1 MVCNFIGTIPPLRA
15 VDSPRFAARFVSL
28 LPFYHRSDLLGGL
41 SNENFQSPFVTCM
54 CKQGDVVA
62 HSLLLCALLLG
73 LVCCIILLHILWH
86 PGYLPIPY
94 ISLLYNHTHNSEC
107 PAVLN
112 FSITRVIVLLN
123 RMGTRCVGCVRKHLP
138 SLRYCDREVV
148 LYVM

>member
-1 MVCNFIGTIPPLRA
+1 MFHGLFFLSVLYDRMVCNFIGTIPPLRA

-86 PGYLPIPY
+86 PGYLPISPY
-94 ISLLYNHTHNSEC
+94 YTT
-107 PAVLN
+107 VLTVFN
-112 FSITRVIVLLN
+112 VLL
-123 RMGTRCVGCVRKHLP
+123 CLILV
-138 SLRYCDREVV
+138 
-148 LYVM
+148 